1 MTPES
6 VREFQR
12 VWRYDWEGNPL
23 AVDGIPGPRTRWAMA
38 IAQLDTRRQAII
50 ERACGSVGLRE
61 IGGPN
66 RGGAIDA
73 WLEHCHAPLGSPWCA
88 AFASWCLSV
97 PGLPVTRQAGAQ
109 ALGKSLWATRTPIPA
124 DLMWFPTGAWEG
136 HCGIVIGVSADT
148 VATVEGNRANGVRLQ
163 LRELK
168 DVFFGDSTGE
178 RNAPDFVMPPGLP
191 LVRVAREGTR

>member
-12 VWRYDWEGNPL
+12 VWRYDWEGKPL

-38 IAQLDTRRQAII
+38 IAKLDTRRQIII
-50 ERACGSVGLRE
+50 ERACGAVGLVE
-61 IGGPN
+61 DSPN
-66 RGGAIDA
+66 RGKEIDA
-73 WLEHCHAPLGSPWCA
+73 WLRRCHAPIPSPWCA

-97 PGLPVTRQAGAQ
+97 TGLPSTCNASAQ
-109 ALGKSLWATRTPIPA
+109 ELGKSRWATRTPVPG
-124 DLMWFPTGAWEG
+124 DLMWVPTGAWEG

-163 LRELK
+163 RRDRTEVL
-168 DVFFGDSTGE
+168 FGDSTGE
-178 RNAPDFVMPPGLP
+178 RNAPEFPVPPGLP